1 MKNKEKSA
9 PLGYGVD
16 KEEGILGSLE
26 EAILDNKGVSGISEE
41 NEAIL
46 NNTINK
52 EHDWGSN
59 GAQVEGQFQDS
70 NAWRKKE
77 TYVKIYD
84 LSNPE
89 QLDDY
94 SALINAAHQE
104 DPEAIIIDE
113 DKQFCKTTESW
124 KILVQVVE
132 IEYKKTI

>member
-1 MKNKEKSA
+1 MGKEKSA

-41 NEAIL
+41 NEALL

-52 EHDWGSN
+52 TEKWEKN
-59 GAQVEGQFQDS
+59 GAQVEGQFQDT
-70 NAWRKKE
+70 NAWRKKN

-84 LSNPE
+84 LSDSE
-89 QLDDY
+89 EIEEY
-94 SALINAAHQE
+94 SALVNAAHQE
-104 DPEAIIIDE
+104 DPQAIIIDE
-113 DKQFCKTTESW
+113 DRQFCKTTESW

-132 IEYKKTI
+132 IEYKKKI